1 METEKKFLIALRDLP
16 PEGREY
22 SVTDPAVWSRNI
34 EAFHMDCR
42 LSSDPELD
50 ITILPMN
57 DGWVLRGSIRADV
70 VVPCSRCCK
79 DTDISISENFDDYVQ
94 MPDEGEEVPERTFE
108 EGDDHLVFEH
118 GALLLDLASIAW
130 EQFALAL
137 PSTPLCRPDCK
148 GLCQHCGKDLN
159 EGPCGCDDTGGDP
172 RLAVLRGLKITKN

>member
-118 GALLLDLASIAW
+118 GAQI
-130 EQFALAL
+130 
-137 PSTPLCRPDCK
+137 
-148 GLCQHCGKDLN
+148 
-159 EGPCGCDDTGGDP
+159 
-172 RLAVLRGLKITKN
+172 

>member
-94 MPDEGEEVPERTFE
+94 MPDEGEEVPKRTFE

-130 EQFALAL
+130 
-137 PSTPLCRPDCK
+137 
-148 GLCQHCGKDLN
+148 
-159 EGPCGCDDTGGDP
+159 
-172 RLAVLRGLKITKN
+172 

>member
-42 LSSDPELD
+42 LSSDPELN

-148 GLCQHCGKDLN
+148 GLCPHCGKDLN